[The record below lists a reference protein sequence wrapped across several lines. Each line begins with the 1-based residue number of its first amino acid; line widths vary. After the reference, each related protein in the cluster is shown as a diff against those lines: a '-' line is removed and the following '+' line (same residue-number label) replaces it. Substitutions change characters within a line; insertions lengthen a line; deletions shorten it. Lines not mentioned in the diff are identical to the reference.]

1 MLRLSTTAAPAS
13 AATVAPVRV
22 PPGAFRGA
30 MRQPSPQPWVVERM
44 TSCGGGSSTASSVVV
59 SMPVGAVTTSLTPR
73 QIVSA
78 VAHTAQQSAQPVQV
92 KPSGILSRIDGVVF
106 QMEQELSNVR
116 ALSGS
121 AAEVESISSELQ
133 AASWHE
139 EEEEE
144 KYEARLKDLFS
155 LVGSQGSLERPSAM
169 TDTMCLI
176 EDSTEG
182 EDGLMQE
189 LMELRSWR
197 ADRETRL
204 QELIHHNELLELDYG
219 RRISKAQETALAAE
233 ERARLAEDAHGRL
246 LQAKAD
252 FEAEASE
259 AVKARE
265 QQLLAEADKA
275 KAQAERDFDALDES
289 SQAVLADCRRL
300 QTKVRELEKHEAL
313 EKEEQKSFRARNMQ
327 LEEQLARQEAHS
339 QEQEWLVIQ
348 HKQTLFAE
356 LQLQARRQGEEQEAI
371 NRTLEKQVADIESQ
385 LTVALCGHEDDKKRL
400 GASKLQVSGLH
411 DELAQLRSSFA
422 ELEATQAQ
430 RSVDLEGSLSRS
442 KSDAQAAEEE
452 LRVRLTEV
460 EDELDEARRDGE
472 AQEGLMAD
480 LRQHVADLEA
490 ELGEVREHSKARQ
503 QALEADLQQLGAQQ
517 HLEVELRQ
525 RLASLEAELA
535 GARSSG
541 EEKLDLLEMLTQ
553 RVACMEDAEK
563 AHQSVVAQL
572 QKTISELDSELSGA
586 LSTSELLQKSKED
599 VAFHMTALKSELA
612 SSQKSKEEAAVHL
625 TALKSELASA
635 RSDGEVLERKQAEL
649 HQQLASKEAEFSD
662 VSCEI
667 QVQITITAELKIV
680 LEAREAELAEV
691 RTAADSHQSLATD
704 LRGQLAG
711 LESELSVA
719 HASGEKQQSSLEGEC
734 QSLQCQVD
742 EYRALELD
750 LRQRLAEADR
760 NFGTAVGSGK
770 AELEEVAVHLTALK
784 SELASA
790 RSDGEV
796 LERKQAELHQQLA
809 SKEAEFSEVSCEI
822 QVQITITAELKIVL
836 EAREAELAEVRNAA
850 DSHQSLATDLR
861 GQLAGL
867 ESELSVARASGEK
880 QQSSLEVQST
890 ECQSLLCQVDEY
902 RALELDLRQRR
913 VPSPPANHA
922 ADRNFGT
929 AVGSGKE
936 ATLDELEAQR
946 RGALSEPGQRPL
958 RVDTFCL
965 VAELRGRVAEL
976 EFELGPTLGELCSCE
991 FQEAE
996 HRQRAASFE
1005 AEVSGARSS
1014 GDAQQRLGQELKL
1027 RLAEVDTQF
1036 ALSRSSCKEKQ
1047 SQLEDLTLHVAA
1059 LQITEK
1065 TQQTL
1070 VADLKRTMANLEAE
1084 LAATVSKGEGLERD
1098 KEEGTVHLTTLKGE
1112 LAAARSDGEALE
1124 RQQAEL
1130 QTHLDAKEAELSEA
1144 CGNIEVQLAMTAE
1157 FKDVLAARVAELQE
1171 ARAAIQSQEKLVA
1184 ELSGRLEMLET
1195 AASFSKAAK
1204 QQQHFAVESLM
1215 QQSLTRLESRS
1226 WGVESRSSLQG
1237 DSGSGTG
1244 DGESVLAV
1252 PFSFA
1257 SRAQT
1262 AEELVLATLHRAGEA
1277 VFIGLELAQVIQ
1289 RRDPTCAGSRMAKEL
1304 EEPLDVLVKLLG
1316 EDKEIR
1322 KGLGLYLELLQ
1333 DELRLLTSDS
1343 ALTDLPWGV
1352 QRALAKVAGLGA
1364 AVDSLSSLDEGSD
1377 EEDLLPPMHWAAR
1390 HGRRDVVDF
1399 LLRPLD
1405 RAPSTPGASAVGR
1418 AGGEG
1423 GYLRENGSLC
1433 PIPPAHWAAERG
1445 DAELCTYL
1453 LDLGADASSLDGR
1466 GRSPTDCASKC
1477 ANLTRR
1483 VEVQQT
1489 LSDTIGGEFA
1499 NRLACPEEDKVHDF
1513 ASQTGSEDSRALGT
1527 LGNLLALNVRERRH
1541 TDGGAISPLFG
1552 RSASASFPDVP
1563 EAHKQL

>member
-1 MLRLSTTAAPAS
+1 ML
-13 AATVAPVRV
+13 
-22 PPGAFRGA
+22 
-30 MRQPSPQPWVVERM
+30 
-44 TSCGGGSSTASSVVV
+44 
-59 SMPVGAVTTSLTPR
+59 
-73 QIVSA
+73 
-78 VAHTAQQSAQPVQV
+78 
-92 KPSGILSRIDGVVF
+92 
-106 QMEQELSNVR
+106 
-116 ALSGS
+116 
-121 AAEVESISSELQ
+121 
-133 AASWHE
+133 
-139 EEEEE
+139 
-144 KYEARLKDLFS
+144 
-155 LVGSQGSLERPSAM
+155 
-169 TDTMCLI
+169 
-176 EDSTEG
+176 
-182 EDGLMQE
+182 
-189 LMELRSWR
+189 
-197 ADRETRL
+197 
-204 QELIHHNELLELDYG
+204 
-219 RRISKAQETALAAE
+219 
-233 ERARLAEDAHGRL
+233 
-246 LQAKAD
+246 
-252 FEAEASE
+252 
-259 AVKARE
+259 
-265 QQLLAEADKA
+265 
-275 KAQAERDFDALDES
+275 
-289 SQAVLADCRRL
+289 
-300 QTKVRELEKHEAL
+300 
-313 EKEEQKSFRARNMQ
+313 
-327 LEEQLARQEAHS
+327 
-339 QEQEWLVIQ
+339 
-348 HKQTLFAE
+348 
-356 LQLQARRQGEEQEAI
+356 
-371 NRTLEKQVADIESQ
+371 
-385 LTVALCGHEDDKKRL
+385 
-400 GASKLQVSGLH
+400 
-411 DELAQLRSSFA
+411 
-422 ELEATQAQ
+422 
-430 RSVDLEGSLSRS
+430 
-442 KSDAQAAEEE
+442 
-452 LRVRLTEV
+452 
-460 EDELDEARRDGE
+460 
-472 AQEGLMAD
+472 
-480 LRQHVADLEA
+480 
-490 ELGEVREHSKARQ
+490 
-503 QALEADLQQLGAQQ
+503 
-517 HLEVELRQ
+517 
-525 RLASLEAELA
+525 
-535 GARSSG
+535 
-541 EEKLDLLEMLTQ
+541 
-553 RVACMEDAEK
+553 
-563 AHQSVVAQL
+563 
-572 QKTISELDSELSGA
+572 LSGA
-586 LSTSELLQKSKED
+586 ARQILHPKQLQ
-599 VAFHMTALKSELA
+599 
-612 SSQKSKEEAAVHL
+612 
-625 TALKSELASA
+625 
-635 RSDGEVLERKQAEL
+635 G
-649 HQQLASKEAEFSD
+649 
-662 VSCEI
+662 
-667 QVQITITAELKIV
+667 
-680 LEAREAELAEV
+680 
-691 RTAADSHQSLATD
+691 
-704 LRGQLAG
+704 
-711 LESELSVA
+711 
-719 HASGEKQQSSLEGEC
+719 
-734 QSLQCQVD
+734 
-742 EYRALELD
+742 
-750 LRQRLAEADR
+750 
-760 NFGTAVGSGK
+760 
-770 AELEEVAVHLTALK
+770 
-784 SELASA
+784 
-790 RSDGEV
+790 
-796 LERKQAELHQQLA
+796 
-809 SKEAEFSEVSCEI
+809 
-822 QVQITITAELKIVL
+822 
-836 EAREAELAEVRNAA
+836 
-850 DSHQSLATDLR
+850 
-861 GQLAGL
+861 
-867 ESELSVARASGEK
+867 
-880 QQSSLEVQST
+880 
-890 ECQSLLCQVDEY
+890 
-902 RALELDLRQRR
+902 
-913 VPSPPANHA
+913 
-922 ADRNFGT
+922 
-929 AVGSGKE
+929 
-936 ATLDELEAQR
+936 
-946 RGALSEPGQRPL
+946 
-958 RVDTFCL
+958 
-965 VAELRGRVAEL
+965 
-976 EFELGPTLGELCSCE
+976 SCE

-1144 CGNIEVQLAMTAE
+1144 CAE

-1262 AEELVLATLHRAGEA
+1262 AEELVLATLHRAGEVHA

-1289 RRDPTCAGSRMAKEL
+1289 RRDPTCAGSAGESLQAHLQEASSRRSRMAKEL

-1316 EDKEIR
+1316 EGTRGPEDKEIR

-1399 LLRPLD
+1399 LLRQTSGQ
-1405 RAPSTPGASAVGR
+1405 STINSRCERGR
-1418 AGGEG
+1418 TPVFYAGLAGKEALAR
-1423 GYLRENGSLC
+1423 YLRENGSSANPLQPLRPRPGC
-1433 PIPPAHWAAERG
+1433 PIPPAYLKVLEVVETQGWHTVSWRDDFTMLHWAAERG

-1563 EAHKQL
+1563 EAYRRVIDQIDLIGWDRMHWARGFTLLHWSAKHDRPELCERFLDQHADPHHKDESGRSALDYARLRQPPAAAALKVLTLLDAGPALQEPSLMDMRSAEPRTQEARRDIRRRTQPAMINIP